1 MINSYPMSFFY
12 AVSLVFSAIV
22 ISCSE
27 SVPEKNEMSAD
38 DLFHQLKTDTNI
50 VVLDIRT
57 EPELTSELPIINGA
71 MHIETSEVNQR
82 INELEPFRNKT
93 IAVICRSGNRSRAIT
108 NLLIDKGYVVKN
120 ITDGMIGYMKAKL
133 EEK

>member
-108 NLLIDKGYVVKN
+108 NLLIDKGYIVKN

>member
-57 EPELTSELPIINGA
+57 ETELTSELPIINGA

>member
-57 EPELTSELPIINGA
+57 ETELTSELPIINGA

-108 NLLIDKGYVVKN
+108 NLLIDKGYIVKN